1 MPLPAA
7 VVGTHRVKAG
17 PAPKPQAL
25 LPALCF
31 CKQLTDEL
39 AQLEQD
45 MCQQALRVMREP
57 PASAEHAVALVELE
71 GLASARTGLLCEMQA
86 AAAVAAI
93 ALVAAGVLPAP
104 VPP

>member
-1 MPLPAA
+1 MTSPALSA
-7 VVGTHRVKAG
+7 SALV
-17 PAPKPQAL
+17 PAL
-25 LPALCF
+25 LCSR
-31 CKQLTDEL
+31 QLADEL

-57 PASAEHAVALVELE
+57 PASVEHEVALAELE
-71 GLASARTGLLCEMQA
+71 GLASARTGLLCEMLA

-93 ALVAAGVLPAP
+93 ALTAASALPAP